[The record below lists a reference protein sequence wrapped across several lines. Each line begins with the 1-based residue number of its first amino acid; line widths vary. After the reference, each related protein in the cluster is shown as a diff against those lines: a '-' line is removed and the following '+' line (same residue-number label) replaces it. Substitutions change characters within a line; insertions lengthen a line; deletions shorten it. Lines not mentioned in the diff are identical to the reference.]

1 MKRKIEVSVTS
12 TGKPSISVK
21 VDDVTGQE
29 TTEERDACFTVAW
42 EEAQKDIEKM
52 LRVYGQLNMKLR

>member
-1 MKRKIEVSVTS
+1 MKRKIEISITS

-21 VDDVTGQE
+21 VDDVTGKE
-29 TTEERDACFTVAW
+29 TTEEREECYKVAW

-52 LRVYGQLNMKLR
+52 LRTYGQLNMKLR